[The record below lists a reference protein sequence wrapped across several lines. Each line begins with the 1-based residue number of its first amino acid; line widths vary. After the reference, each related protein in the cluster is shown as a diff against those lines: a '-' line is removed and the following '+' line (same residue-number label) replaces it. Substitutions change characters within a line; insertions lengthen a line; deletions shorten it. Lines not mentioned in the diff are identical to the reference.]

1 MSNLY
6 LEHHGIK
13 GMKWGV
19 RRYQNPDGS
28 LTSEGEKR
36 YGIKNKRSYTYKTRN
51 GEVLTYESQKKF
63 NGFLARHSK
72 RYRDSVNRYYGYDI
86 KNQQG
91 KKVGDLQLE
100 LQDDGKTTYVNW
112 LSTKEQYGGK
122 GYGRAGMEFVE
133 KFAKEHGSERI
144 TAEVVGHTPQINHL
158 VDKMGYVRLEQLST
172 PDDDFVWGGLTKVEK
187 KVKRG

>member
-1 MSNLY
+1 
-6 LEHHGIK
+6 
-13 GMKWGV
+13 MKWGV
-19 RRYQNPDGS
+19 RRYRNADGS

-51 GEVLTYESQKKF
+51 GEILTYESQKKF

-72 RYRDSVNRYYGYDI
+72 KYRDSVNRYYGYDV
-86 KNQQG
+86 KNKQG

-100 LQDDGKTTYVNW
+100 LQDNGKTTYVNW